1 MGVSSNSTGWTCL
14 TVQQDSEDATTAPM
28 VKLSEADC
36 YCKTSLLQNFSFG
49 DKLKYKDFQHWPLPV
64 LSLLQW
70 HYTREATNTYSSCK
84 KSCLS
89 GIILFCSE
97 GGARYQSVPWSCN
110 YAAETV
116 LLSNLA
122 CFLDLPQVNL
132 CCSLGCS
139 CQYRKC
145 KQSWEIPESPQHC

>member
-1 MGVSSNSTGWTCL
+1 MLSEDFKAECMGVSSNSTGWTCL

-70 HYTREATNTYSSCK
+70 HYTREATNTLVAK
-84 KSCLS
+84 KLFIWDNFVLFRRWCL
-89 GIILFCSE
+89 
-97 GGARYQSVPWSCN
+97 VPVS
-110 YAAETV
+110 AME
-116 LLSNLA
+116 L
-122 CFLDLPQVNL
+122 
-132 CCSLGCS
+132 
-139 CQYRKC
+139 
-145 KQSWEIPESPQHC
+145 